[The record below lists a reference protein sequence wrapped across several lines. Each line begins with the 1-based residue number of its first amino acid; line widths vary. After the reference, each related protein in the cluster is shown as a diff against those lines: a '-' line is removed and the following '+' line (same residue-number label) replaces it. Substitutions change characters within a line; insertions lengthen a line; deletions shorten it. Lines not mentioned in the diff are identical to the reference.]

1 MLMKVNLES
10 EAVLCVLRLAG
21 AHLNQRMISES
32 LGFSLGK
39 TNYLVRALIDEGLIN
54 AKPIAVDARD
64 DKRAKYHYELTKA
77 GLALRITL
85 TEKFIELRRQEYEQ
99 LEAELAEYNSA

>member
-1 MLMKVNLES
+1 MKVNLES

-39 TNYLVRALIDEGLIN
+39 TNYLLRALIDEGLIK
-54 AKPIAVDARD
+54 AKPIAADAGF

-77 GLALRITL
+77 GLALRIAL
-85 TEKFIELRRQEYEQ
+85 TEKFIELRRQECK
-99 LEAELAEYNSA
+99 ELQVELSSLKIK